1 MIRVAII
8 NDTRPT
14 HHYGCILVME
24 NLTRLLEQ
32 QGVEIVWT
40 WPVGVDWRKHKRQI
54 KKQAKVDAII
64 VNGEGT
70 IHHSEDR
77 KHARALSEFADFAKT
92 ELHTPSYLVNAT
104 LYKNT
109 AQAYEHLKSYRLIYV
124 RDKGS
129 LEELHSFGLPGVYV
143 PDLTFAKA
151 GHYVYKP
158 TKSACVIDTALKSEI
173 PLLKQYCQ
181 QHGFDFRS
189 MVVARP
195 TNANFF
201 RSPRPFV
208 KNIFKWLMGDRN
220 VSTQPSAF
228 IDYLADHEMVI
239 TGRYHTVSMCLKNKI
254 PFVAIESNTPKI
266 SFLLDDA
273 LKNRSR
279 IIRFSELSQL
289 DVETCAHYSQEE
301 LEHLQA
307 FIVRAEREIE
317 QMVMTIIRDIQEARI
332 GVNGCEND

>member
-14 HHYGCILVME
+14 HHYGCMLVME
-24 NLTRLLEQ
+24 NLTRLLSEN
-32 QGVEIVWT
+32 GVEVVWT
-40 WPVGVDWRKHKRQI
+40 WPVGIDWRKYKHKI
-54 KKQAKVDAII
+54 KQQPKVEAII

-70 IHHSEDR
+70 IHHSAER
-77 KHARALSEFADFAKT
+77 KHARALSEFANFAKKD
-92 ELHTPSYLVNAT
+92 LDTPSYLINAT
-104 LYKNT
+104 LHKNS
-109 AQAYEHLKSYRLIYV
+109 AQAYENLKAYRLIYV

-129 LEELHSFGLPGVYV
+129 LQELQSFGLPGVYV

-151 GHYVYKP
+151 GDYIYQPSKRG
-158 TKSACVIDTALKSEI
+158 CVIDTALKSEI

-181 QHGFDFRS
+181 KHGFDFRS

-195 TNANFF
+195 SNANFF
-201 RSPRPFV
+201 KSPRPFV
-208 KNIFKWLMGDRN
+208 KNVYKWLMGDRK

-228 IDYLADHEMVI
+228 IEYLAEHEIVI

-273 LKNRSR
+273 LKDRSR
-279 IIRFSELSQL
+279 IISFSDLDKL
-289 DVETCAHYSQEE
+289 DVEVYGHYSPEE
-301 LEHLQA
+301 LHYLQE
-307 FIVRAEREIE
+307 FINRAENEI
-317 QMVMTIIRDIQEARI
+317 QKMIITVIQDIESTRS
-332 GVNGCEND
+332 EL

>member
-14 HHYGCILVME
+14 HHYGCMLVME
-24 NLTRLLEQ
+24 NLTRLLSEKE
-32 QGVEIVWT
+32 VEVVWT

-70 IHHSEDR
+70 IHHSENR
-77 KHARALSEFADFAKT
+77 KHARALSEFASFAKT
-92 ELHTPSYLVNAT
+92 ELDTPSYLVNAT
-104 LYKNT
+104 LHKNS
-109 AQAYEHLKSYRLIYV
+109 AQAYENLKAYRLIYV

-129 LEELHSFGLPGVYV
+129 LEELRSYGLAGVYV

-151 GHYVYKP
+151 GNYVYEPSKP
-158 TKSACVIDTALKSEI
+158 ACVIDTALKSEI

-181 QHGFDFRS
+181 KHGFDFRS

-195 TNANFF
+195 SNANFF

-208 KNIFKWLMGDRN
+208 KNLFKWLMGDRN

-228 IDYLADHEMVI
+228 INYLAEPEMVI

-273 LKNRSR
+273 LKDCSR
-279 IIRFSELSQL
+279 IIGFADLSHL
-289 DVETCAHYSQEE
+289 DLETYRHYSQEE
-301 LEHLQA
+301 LQHLQA
-307 FIVRAEREIE
+307 FINRAESEI
-317 QMVMTIIRDIQEARI
+317 QHMMMTIIEDIEKAR
-332 GVNGCEND
+332 

>member
-1 MIRVAII
+1 MMRVAII

-14 HHYGCILVME
+14 NHYGCMLVME
-24 NLTRLLEQ
+24 NLTSLLEQ
-32 QGVEIVWT
+32 QGVEIAWT

-54 KKQAKVDAII
+54 KNQLKVDAII

-70 IHHSEDR
+70 IHHSDDR
-77 KHARALSEFADFAKT
+77 KHARALSEFANYAKK
-92 ELHTPSYLVNAT
+92 ELCTPCYLINAT
-104 LYKNT
+104 LHKNSAEAYKN
-109 AQAYEHLKSYRLIYV
+109 LKTYKLIYV

-129 LEELHSFGLPGVYV
+129 LDELQSFGLQGQYV

-151 GHYVYKP
+151 ASYTYEPSKP
-158 TKSACVIDTALKSEI
+158 ACVIDTALKSEI
-173 PLLKQYCQ
+173 PLLKQYCKE
-181 QHGFDFRS
+181 HEFDFRS

-195 TNANFF
+195 SNANFF
-201 RSPRPFV
+201 KSPRPFV
-208 KNIFKWLMGDRN
+208 KNIIKWIKEDRK

-228 IDYLADHEMVI
+228 IRYLAEHEIVI

-279 IIRFSELSQL
+279 VISFSELSQL
-289 DVETCAHYSQEE
+289 DLQTYAHYTQEE
-301 LEHLQA
+301 LEHLLA

-317 QMVMTIIRDIQEARI
+317 QMVMTIIKDIQEDRI
-332 GVNGCEND
+332 GVNGY

>member
-1 MIRVAII
+1 M
-8 NDTRPT
+8 
-14 HHYGCILVME
+14 
-24 NLTRLLEQ
+24 TRLLEQ

-70 IHHSEDR
+70 IHHSENR
-77 KHARALSEFADFAKT
+77 KHARALSEFASFAKT
-92 ELHTPSYLVNAT
+92 ELQLPCYLINAT
-104 LYKNT
+104 LHKNT
-109 AQAYEHLKSYRLIYV
+109 AQAYEYLKAYRLIYV

-129 LEELHSFGLPGVYV
+129 LEELHSFGLTGFYV

-151 GHYVYKP
+151 GHYVYEPSKP
-158 TKSACVIDTALKSEI
+158 ACVIDTALKSEI

-181 QHGFDFRS
+181 EHGFDFRS

-195 TNANFF
+195 SNANFF
-201 RSPRPFV
+201 KSPRPFV
-208 KNIFKWLMGDRN
+208 KNIFKWLKGDRN
-220 VSTQPSAF
+220 ISTQPSAF
-228 IDYLADHEMVI
+228 IQYLVEHEMVI

-279 IIRFSELSQL
+279 IISFSELSQL
-289 DVETCAHYSQEE
+289 DLEAFAHYSQEE
-301 LEHLQA
+301 LKYLQA
-307 FIVRAEREIE
+307 FIIRAESDIE
-317 QMVMTIIRDIQEARI
+317 QMIMTIIGDIQKNRPGE
-332 GVNGCEND
+332 NGYIND